1 MFWIGNRAD
10 VRLVYLKR
18 DEALIARRVATRH
31 EHFMRRSLRHSQFET
46 LEKPDSIGSE
56 IVDYQR

>member
-18 DEALIARRVATRH
+18 DEALIAPPRRH
-31 EHFMRRSLRHSQFET
+31 PS
-46 LEKPDSIGSE
+46 
-56 IVDYQR
+56 